1 MTSKLLTNYACC
13 FFVSSSNDNDDP
25 ALLSSLLKL
34 SIRGLDIAPSDPIT
48 FEIVGREVLEEISL
62 VYFLHLVAS
71 NDNQPTGATFL
82 LHFGSTYAD
91 CDGLR

>member
-1 MTSKLLTNYACC
+1 MFS
-13 FFVSSSNDNDDP
+13 VSSSNDNDNP
-25 ALLSSLLKL
+25 ALLSSLRKS
-34 SIRGLDIAPSDPIT
+34 SIRGLDIATSDPKT
-48 FEIVGREVLEEISL
+48 FAIVGREVLEEIS

-91 CDGLR
+91 CDGFR